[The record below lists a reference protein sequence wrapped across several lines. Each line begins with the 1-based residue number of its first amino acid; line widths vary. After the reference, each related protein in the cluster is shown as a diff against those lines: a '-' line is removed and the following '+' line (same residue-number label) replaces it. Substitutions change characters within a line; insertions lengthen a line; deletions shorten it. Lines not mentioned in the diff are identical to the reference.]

1 MNDKLANLN
10 LGGLLNKPVIGQVSE
25 IDISLIAEDSLNA
38 RREYHDDTL
47 HELAQ
52 SIKEHGVISPISLRA
67 NPLKDGYYIINHGHR
82 RFRAAQLA
90 EKTTIPAFLDN
101 EIDVFGRF
109 IENIQREDLSP
120 LDIANQ
126 LNTFVQD
133 GMTGKDIA
141 EKLGKSDSWV
151 SRHLGLLSA
160 PITIKKS
167 LESGKIKSVEAAKT
181 LASLSND
188 HPVEVEDFLAS
199 ATTEIT
205 QKQVRE
211 LSKELK
217 GEKEHPPVVDVALA
231 NNEEQLDGD
240 FELTAEPVVENEQD
254 SVAISPVSAVYASKE
269 VLIIELFEAARLN
282 QQQKERLLD
291 ELSDEQRFDK
301 SFDSIR
307 FYLKQLELDI

>member
-1 MNDKLANLN
+1 MNDKLASLN
-10 LGGLLNKPVIGQVSE
+10 LGGLLNKPAIGQVSE

-38 RREYHDDTL
+38 RREFHDDTL

-52 SIKEHGVISPISLRA
+52 SIKEHGVISPISVRI
-67 NPLKDGYYIINHGHR
+67 NPIKDGYYIINHGHR
-82 RFRAAQLA
+82 RFRAAKLA

-133 GMTGKDIA
+133 GMSGKDIA

-217 GEKEHPPVVDVALA
+217 GEKDHLSAIDVNLIDGA
-231 NNEEQLDGD
+231 EELDDD
-240 FELTAEPVVENEQD
+240 FELMVESIPENENDTASIAPVPVV
-254 SVAISPVSAVYASKE
+254 YATKE
-269 VLIIELFEAARLN
+269 VLIIELMEAAELS

-301 SFDSIR
+301 SFDSLR
-307 FYLKQLELDI
+307 FYLKQLDLDI

>member
-1 MNDKLANLN
+1 MNDKLATLN

-38 RREYHDDTL
+38 RREFHDDTL

-67 NPLKDGYYIINHGHR
+67 NPIKDGYYIINHGHR
-82 RFRAAQLA
+82 RFRAAKLA
-90 EKTTIPAFLDN
+90 DKTTIPAFLDN

-126 LNTFVQD
+126 LNTFVKD
-133 GMTGKDIA
+133 GMQGKDIA
-141 EKLGKSDSWV
+141 EKIGKSDSWV

-160 PITIKKS
+160 PMTIKKS
-167 LESGKIKSVEAAKT
+167 LEDGKIKSVEAAKT

-188 HPVEVEDFLAS
+188 HPVEVEGFLSNAEG
-199 ATTEIT
+199 EIT

-211 LSKELK
+211 FSKDLK
-217 GEKEHPPVVDVALA
+217 NEKSADIALFDLESSTEEEMVKNKEEVKLEQVANTEIVYNSKSILIIEMLEA
-231 NNEEQLDGD
+231 AQ
-240 FELTAEPVVENEQD
+240 LTAE
-254 SVAISPVSAVYASKE
+254 
-269 VLIIELFEAARLN
+269 
-282 QQQKERLLD
+282 QKEQMLQ
-291 ELSDEQRFDK
+291 ELSDEERFDD
-301 SFDSIR
+301 SFNEIR
-307 FYLKQLELDI
+307 FYLRQMDLDI

>member
-1 MNDKLANLN
+1 MNDKLATLN

-38 RREYHDDTL
+38 RREFHDDTL

-67 NPLKDGYYIINHGHR
+67 NPIKDGYYIINHGHR
-82 RFRAAQLA
+82 RFRAAKLA
-90 EKTTIPAFLDN
+90 DKMTIPAFLDN

-126 LNTFVQD
+126 LNTFVKD
-133 GMTGKDIA
+133 GMQGKDIA
-141 EKLGKSDSWV
+141 EKIGKSDSWV

-160 PITIKKS
+160 PMTIKKS
-167 LESGKIKSVEAAKT
+167 LEDGKIKSVEAAKT

-188 HPVEVEDFLAS
+188 HPVEVEGFLSNAEG
-199 ATTEIT
+199 EIT

-211 LSKELK
+211 FSKELK
-217 GEKEHPPVVDVALA
+217 NEKSADVALFDLESSTEEEMVKNKEEVKLEQVA
-231 NNEEQLDGD
+231 NTEIVYNSKSILIIEMLEAAQ
-240 FELTAEPVVENEQD
+240 LTAE
-254 SVAISPVSAVYASKE
+254 
-269 VLIIELFEAARLN
+269 
-282 QQQKERLLD
+282 QKEQMLQ
-291 ELSDEQRFDK
+291 ELSDEERFDD
-301 SFDSIR
+301 SFNEIR
-307 FYLKQLELDI
+307 FYLRQMDLDI

>member
-1 MNDKLANLN
+1 MNDKLATLN

-38 RREYHDDTL
+38 RREFHDDTL

-67 NPLKDGYYIINHGHR
+67 NPIKDGYYIINHGHR
-82 RFRAAQLA
+82 RFRAAKLA
-90 EKTTIPAFLDN
+90 DKTTIPAFLDN

-126 LNTFVQD
+126 LNTFVKD
-133 GMTGKDIA
+133 GMQGKDIA
-141 EKLGKSDSWV
+141 EKIGKSDSWV

-160 PITIKKS
+160 PMTIKKS
-167 LESGKIKSVEAAKT
+167 LEDGKIKSVEAAKT

-188 HPVEVEDFLAS
+188 HPVEVEGFLSNAEG
-199 ATTEIT
+199 EIT

-211 LSKELK
+211 FSKELK
-217 GEKEHPPVVDVALA
+217 NEKSADVALFDLESSTEEEMVKNKEEVKLEQVA
-231 NNEEQLDGD
+231 NTEIVYNSKSILIIEMLEAAQ
-240 FELTAEPVVENEQD
+240 LTAE
-254 SVAISPVSAVYASKE
+254 
-269 VLIIELFEAARLN
+269 
-282 QQQKERLLD
+282 QKEQMLQ
-291 ELSDEQRFDK
+291 ELSDEERFDD
-301 SFDSIR
+301 SFNEIR
-307 FYLKQLELDI
+307 FYLRQMDLDI